1 MNNIGIFAIN
11 TWAGG
16 GVTSMNNLTQIFKPI
31 FNDIMLVTT
40 LDQNENISIDVKNA
54 DNISYYIINHKG
66 GGNKFSRIINVIWSQ
81 IRISYN
87 LLKII
92 RKTNAFLFLG
102 ELLVLPMIIGR
113 IFGKK
118 TFLSLPSSQLQMNKA
133 IGDSFNRE
141 LEYISRLAF
150 IFSSVII
157 VYTPNIIKEWNLEKY
172 EDKVVFAHEQ
182 FLDFDKF
189 KNVKE
194 IGERENLIGY
204 VGRLSPEKGV
214 ENFIKSIPV
223 LSKNGMDRKFVIIGD
238 GNLMDKMESYI
249 NNNDLNRN
257 TKLLGSLGHDEIPNY
272 LNELKLLV
280 MPSYT
285 EGLPNIMLEA
295 MACGTPVLATPVG
308 GIPDIISHGKNG
320 FILDDNSPQ
329 SIADSVEE
337 ILDNPNY
344 SEISE
349 NAEKTV
355 KKYFK
360 YETVV
365 KRWTDIFSRVD
376 R

>member
-16 GVTSMNNLTQIFKPI
+16 VVTSMNNLTQIFKPI
-31 FNDIMLVTT
+31 FDDILLVTT
-40 LDQNENISIDVKNA
+40 LDQNEEISVNVKNA
-54 DNISYYIINHKG
+54 DNISYYTVNHKG
-66 GGNKFSRIINVIWSQ
+66 GGNKFSRIFNMIWSQ

-87 LLKII
+87 LLRII
-92 RKTNAFLFLG
+92 RKTDAFLFLG

-118 TFLSLPSSQLQMNKA
+118 TYLSLPSSQLQMNKA

-141 LEYISRLAF
+141 LEYISRAAF
-150 IFSSVII
+150 LFSSVII

-182 FLDFDKF
+182 YIDFEKF
-189 KNVKE
+189 RKVKD
-194 IGERENLIGY
+194 IDERENLIGY
-204 VGRLSPEKGV
+204 IGRLSPEKGV
-214 ENFIKSIPV
+214 ENFVKAIPQ
-223 LSKNGMDRKFVIIGD
+223 LSKTGVDRKFLIIGD
-238 GNLMDKMESYI
+238 GNLRDKMESYLDS
-249 NNNDLNRN
+249 NDLNRN
-257 TKLLGSLGHDEIPNY
+257 TELLESIDHDEIPGY
-272 LNELKLLV
+272 LNKLKLLV

-308 GIPDIISHGKNG
+308 GIPDIIVHGKNG
-320 FILDDNSPQ
+320 FIMEDNSPQ
-329 SIADSVEE
+329 SIADAVEE
-337 ILDNPNY
+337 ILENPNY
-344 SEISE
+344 HEISE
-349 NAEKTV
+349 NAKKTV
-355 KKYFK
+355 KNYFK

-365 KRWTDIFSRVD
+365 KNWTDIFSKVD